1 MARRDGH
8 GVRGDRELDAVS
20 TAVDPCHELEREAR
34 RAEMSGDPLA
44 PVLRALVGTTTTMD
58 RSMVEL
64 AKQIEQSCQPVSPQL
79 VRQAVA
85 QAIRATAPDV
95 IRALNWRTIVAAAG
109 MMIVLMAGAFG
120 AGYFVRGDRQMIA
133 GLRAGD
139 GLCRP
144 QDGGVLCYIPI
155 WKTLPSSAVGK

>member
-1 MARRDGH
+1 MAHGDGR
-8 GVRGDRELDAVS
+8 GVRADCKLAAVNTS
-20 TAVDPCHELEREAR
+20 LDPCQELEREAR

-44 PVLRALVGTTTTMD
+44 PVLRALAGAISTMD
-58 RSMVEL
+58 RSLTEI
-64 AKQIEQSCQPVSPQL
+64 ARQIEQSHQTVSPQI
-79 VRQAVA
+79 VRQAVG
-85 QAIRATAPDV
+85 QVIRGVAPDV
-95 IRALNWRTIVAAAG
+95 IRAFNGRTIVATAG

-139 GLCRP
+139 DTCRP
-144 QDGGVLCYIPI
+144 QDGGVLCYVPI

>member
-1 MARRDGH
+1 M
-8 GVRGDRELDAVS
+8 S
-20 TAVDPCHELEREAR
+20 TTLDPCEELEREAR
-34 RAEMSGDPLA
+34 RAELSGDPLA

-58 RSMVEL
+58 KSMAEI
-64 AKQIEQSCQPVSPQL
+64 AGRIEQSRQPVSPQI

-95 IRALNWRTIVAAAG
+95 VRAFNWRTIVIAACV
-109 MMIVLMAGAFG
+109 MIVLMAGAFG
-120 AGYFVRGDRQMIA
+120 AGYLARGDQQVTA

-139 GLCRP
+139 DACHP

-155 WKTLPSSAVGK
+155 WKTLPSSAAGR